1 MPDRPWE
8 ILEVQESF
16 DLLAS
21 SEAGLS
27 DVEAQ
32 KRLAEVG
39 PNILAAEDKIKIFA
53 ILLHQF
59 KSPLIYVLLAA
70 AVVTFFLQ
78 EFIDMAV
85 ILTVVVLNAVIG
97 FIQEIKAEQG
107 VRSLKKMVQ
116 AKARVLRDRH
126 EKEIPGSQLVPGD
139 IVYLAAGMRVPAD
152 LRLVHVL
159 DLRVDESMLTGES
172 LPSDK
177 RTEKLAE
184 QNLTPGDRKNIA
196 FMGTTVVFGRGRGLV
211 VETGR
216 RTVIGDIA
224 EKVQEVPFG
233 KAPLQQKLENFAKF
247 LSWTVGAISVFIF
260 GLGLYEGEKLS
271 EMFVAAVAIAVSAIP
286 EGLPVAVT
294 IAMAIGVNRMARQN
308 AIVRR
313 LPSVE
318 TLGSTTI
325 IGSDKTGT
333 LTRNEMTVKLVFDG
347 LRTYEISGIGYEPAG
362 AITHDGQ
369 LLDMAANPNLEQTLR
384 IGMLCNESNLY
395 QENGAYRID
404 GDPTEGALIV
414 SAIKGGLQVEEEQ
427 AKYPQ
432 LGIVPFESERGF
444 MATLHEIEGRKV
456 IFAKGAP
463 EKIIHFSMLD
473 EADPALE
480 NSLVQVAANFADQ
493 GLRVLGL
500 AYKEVAPETVKVCQD
515 DVESGLIF
523 AGLQGMI
530 DPPRQEVVEA
540 IKMCKQAGIRTAM
553 ITGDHAITA
562 GAVAGQIGIE
572 TDKALVLEGRQ
583 IETMQDEELYER
595 VRTTSVYARVAPI
608 HKLRIVQQLMDQD
621 EIVAV
626 TGDGVNDAPALKA
639 AHIGVAM
646 GRTGTDVAKE
656 AADIVL
662 SDDNFASIVAA
673 VREGRIVYD
682 NIKKV
687 TIFLVSCGFGELLTI
702 IACMLAGLHLPYN
715 PAQIL
720 WLNLVT
726 NGFQDVAL
734 AFEPGEKDVLHR
746 KPRSPH
752 ERILSTLMIQRT
764 LLMGSILGFGTFIVF
779 YMQLVSNVPVESAR
793 SVALTVMVFFQ
804 FYQAMNCRSETQSIF
819 EMNPL
824 TNPFL
829 FVSMI
834 GALFA
839 HLAVL
844 YVPALQFVFR
854 TVPLDFGQWTVV
866 VAASVT
872 IVIGV
877 EADKFIRK
885 RRMTG
890 GGNIIKGKEL
900 AGL

>member
-1 MPDRPWE
+1 MNMPDMQWE
-8 ILEVQESF
+8 TLEVQEAF
-16 DLLAS
+16 GLLAS
-21 SEAGLS
+21 TEAGLGS
-27 DVEAQ
+27 QEAQ

-39 PNILAAEDKIKIFA
+39 PNVLAAEEKINVLR

-59 KSPLIYVLLAA
+59 MSPLIYVLLAA

-78 EFIDMAV
+78 EYIDMAV
-85 ILTVVVLNAVIG
+85 ILAVVVLNAVIG
-97 FIQEIKAEQG
+97 FIQEVKAEQG

-116 AKARVLRDRH
+116 VKARVLRDLH
-126 EKEIPGSQLVPGD
+126 EKEIPASQLVPGD
-139 IVYLAAGMRVPAD
+139 VVYLAAGMRVPAD
-152 LRLVHVL
+152 LRLIHAL

-172 LPSDK
+172 LPADK
-177 RTEKLAE
+177 KTERLAE
-184 QNLTPGDRKNIA
+184 LNLTPGDMNNIA
-196 FMGTTVVFGRGRGLV
+196 FMGTTVVYGRGRGLV

-216 RTVIGDIA
+216 RTIIGDIA

-233 KAPLQQKLENFAKF
+233 KAPLQHKLDSFARF
-247 LSWTVGAISVFIF
+247 LSWTVGSISLFIF

-271 EMFVAAVAIAVSAIP
+271 DMFIAAVAIAVSAIP

-308 AIVRR
+308 AIVRK

-333 LTRNEMTVKLVFDG
+333 LTKNEMTVRLIFDG
-347 LRTYEISGIGYEPAG
+347 MRTYEVSGVGYEPSG
-362 AITHDGQ
+362 IITHEAQ
-369 LLDMAANPNLEQTLR
+369 QVDMEACEELERTLR
-384 IGMLCNESNLY
+384 IGMLCNEANLF
-395 QENGAYRID
+395 QENGDYRID

-444 MATLHEIEGRKV
+444 MATLHEVEGKKI
-456 IFAKGAP
+456 IFTKGAP

-473 EADPALE
+473 ETDPALE
-480 NSLVQVAANFADQ
+480 ERLVQVAAKFADQ
-493 GLRVLGL
+493 GLRVLGM
-500 AYKEVAPETVKVCQD
+500 AYKEVEAATAKICQA

-530 DPPRQEVVEA
+530 DPPRQEVIEA
-540 IKMCKQAGIRTAM
+540 IRMCRMAGIRTAM
-553 ITGDHAITA
+553 VTGDHAVTA
-562 GAVAGQIGIE
+562 GAVAGQIGIG
-572 TDKALVLEGRQ
+572 TADDIVLEGRQ
-583 IETMQDEELYER
+583 IEVMSDDELYEK
-595 VRTTSVYARVAPI
+595 VKATTVYARVAPV
-608 HKLRIVQQLMDQD
+608 HKLRIVQQLIRQG
-621 EIVAV
+621 EVVAV

-702 IACMLAGLHLPYN
+702 IACMLGGLHLPYN

-734 AFEPGEKDVLHR
+734 AFEPGEKGVLRR
-746 KPRSPH
+746 KPRPSK
-752 ERILSTLMIQRT
+752 ERILSALMIQRM
-764 LLMGSILGFGTFIVF
+764 LLMGSILGLGTFIV
-779 YMQLVSNVPVESAR
+779 YYLELVNGVSVESAR
-793 SVALTVMVFFQ
+793 SVALTTMVFFQ
-804 FYQAMNCRSETQSIF
+804 FYQALNCRSETLSVF

-824 TNPFL
+824 SNPFL

-834 GALFA
+834 GAFYA

-844 YVPALQFVFR
+844 YVPALQYVFR
-854 TVPLDFGQWTVV
+854 TVPLNFDQWVM
-866 VAASVT
+866 VALSSVT
-872 IVIGV
+872 VVIGV
-877 EADKFIRK
+877 ELDKLYRRRK
-885 RRMTG
+885 S
-890 GGNIIKGKEL
+890 
-900 AGL
+900 

>member
-1 MPDRPWE
+1 MPDTRWE
-8 ILEVQESF
+8 TLEVPETF

-21 SEAGLS
+21 SEAGLAS
-27 DVEAQ
+27 AEAA
-32 KRLAEVG
+32 KRLAEIG
-39 PNILAAEDKIKIFA
+39 PNVLAAEEKINIFS
-53 ILLHQF
+53 IIIHQF
-59 KSPLIYVLLAA
+59 KSPLIYVLLVA
-70 AVVTFFLQ
+70 AVVTFFLH
-78 EFIDMAV
+78 EYIDMAV
-85 ILTVVVLNAVIG
+85 ILAVVILNAIIG
-97 FIQEIKAEQG
+97 FIQEVKAEQG

-116 AKARVLRDRH
+116 AKARALRDRR

-139 IVYLAAGMRVPAD
+139 VVYLAAGMRVPAD
-152 LRLVHVL
+152 LRLIHEL
-159 DLRVDESMLTGES
+159 DLRIDESMLTGES

-177 RTEKLAE
+177 KTEKLIE
-184 QNLTPGDRKNIA
+184 QNLTPGDMKNIA
-196 FMGTTVVFGRGRGLV
+196 FMGTTVVYGRGRGVV

-233 KAPLQQKLENFAKF
+233 KAPLQQKLDSFAKF
-247 LSWTVGAISVFIF
+247 LSWTVGGISLLIF

-271 EMFVAAVAIAVSAIP
+271 DMFIAAVAIAVSAIP

-294 IAMAIGVNRMARQN
+294 VALAIGVNRMARQN

-318 TLGSTTI
+318 TLGSTTV

-347 LRTYEISGIGYEPAG
+347 LRTYEISGIGYEPEG
-362 AITHDGQ
+362 SISHESQ
-369 LLDMAANPNLEQTLR
+369 LVDMTTCMELEQTLR

-395 QENGAYRID
+395 QEDGEYRID

-427 AKYPQ
+427 MRYPQ
-432 LGIVPFESERGF
+432 LGLVPFESERGF
-444 MATLHEIEGRKV
+444 MATLHEIEGRKI

-473 EADPALE
+473 EADPGPGNRLA
-480 NSLVQVAANFADQ
+480 QVAANLADQ

-500 AYKEVAPETVKVCQD
+500 AYKEVDAETTRISQA
-515 DVESGLIF
+515 DVENGLIF
-523 AGLQGMI
+523 AGLQAML

-540 IKMCKQAGIRTAM
+540 IRMCKQAGIRTAM

-562 GAVAGQIGIE
+562 GAVAGQIGIATE
-572 TDKALVLEGRQ
+572 KDQVLEGRH
-583 IETMQDEELYER
+583 IETMSDDELYEKAKI
-595 VRTTSVYARVAPI
+595 TSVYARVAPA
-608 HKLRIVQQLMDQD
+608 HKLRIVQQLIKQG
-621 EIVAV
+621 EVVAV

-687 TIFLVSCGFGELLTI
+687 TIFLVSCGLGELLTI
-702 IACMLAGLHLPYN
+702 IACMLAGLHLPYL

-734 AFEPGEKDVLHR
+734 AFEPGEKDVLSR
-746 KPRSPH
+746 KPRPSR
-752 ERILSTLMIQRT
+752 ERILSALMIQRT
-764 LLMGSILGFGTFIVF
+764 LLMGSILGFGTFIV
-779 YMQLVSNVPVESAR
+779 YYLELASGVPVDSAR
-793 SVALTVMVFFQ
+793 SVALTTMVFFQ
-804 FYQAMNCRSETQSIF
+804 FYQAMNCRSETLSIF
-819 EMNPL
+819 EMHPL
-824 TNPFL
+824 SNPFL

-834 GALFA
+834 GAFFA

-844 YVPALQFVFR
+844 YVPALQYVFR
-854 TVPLDFGQWTVV
+854 TVPLDFGQWVIV
-866 VAASVT
+866 IVASVT
-872 IVIGV
+872 VVIGV
-877 EADKFIRK
+877 ELDKFMRRRK
-885 RRMTG
+885 A
-890 GGNIIKGKEL
+890 L
-900 AGL
+900 P

>member
-1 MPDRPWE
+1 MLTMPDTRWE
-8 ILEVQESF
+8 TLEIQESF
-16 DLLAS
+16 GLLAS
-21 SEAGLS
+21 SEAGLTS
-27 DVEAQ
+27 QEAQ

-39 PNILAAEDKIKIFA
+39 PNVLAAEEKINIFS
-53 ILLHQF
+53 IMLHQF
-59 KSPLIYVLLAA
+59 KSPLIYVLLVA
-70 AVVTFFLQ
+70 AVVTFFLH
-78 EFIDMAV
+78 EYIDMAV
-85 ILTVVVLNAVIG
+85 ILAVVVLNAVIG
-97 FIQEIKAEQG
+97 FIQEVKAEQG

-116 AKARVLRDRH
+116 VKARALRDRH
-126 EKEIPGSQLVPGD
+126 EKELPASQLVPGD
-139 IVYLAAGMRVPAD
+139 VVYLAAGMRVAAD
-152 LRLVHVL
+152 LRLIHVL
-159 DLRVDESMLTGES
+159 DLRIDESMLTGES
-172 LPSDK
+172 LPADK
-177 RTEKLAE
+177 RTDRLTE
-184 QNLTPGDRKNIA
+184 QNLTPGDMKNIA
-196 FMGTTVVFGRGRGLV
+196 FMGTAVVYGRGRGVV

-233 KAPLQQKLENFAKF
+233 KAPLQYKLDNFAKF
-247 LSWTVGAISVFIF
+247 LSWTVGIISLSIF
-260 GLGLYEGEKLS
+260 WLGLYEGEKLS
-271 EMFVAAVAIAVSAIP
+271 DMFIAAVAIAVSAIP

-318 TLGSTTI
+318 TLGSTTT

-333 LTRNEMTVKLVFDG
+333 LTKNEMTVRLIFDG
-347 LRTYEISGIGYEPAG
+347 IRTYEVTGVGYEPSG
-362 AITHDGQ
+362 IITHEAQ
-369 LLDMAANPNLEQTLR
+369 QVDMATCEELEQALR
-384 IGMLCNESNLY
+384 IGMLCNEANLY
-395 QENGAYRID
+395 QEDGEYRVD

-427 AKYPQ
+427 EKYPQ

-444 MATLHEIEGRKV
+444 MATLHDVAGKKI
-456 IFAKGAP
+456 IFVKGAP

-473 EADPALE
+473 EADPTLE
-480 NSLVQVAANFADQ
+480 DKFDQVAAKFADQ
-493 GLRVLGL
+493 GLRVLGM
-500 AYKEVAPETVKVCQD
+500 AYKEVDAATTKISQA

-530 DPPRQEVVEA
+530 DPPRQEVIEA

-553 ITGDHAITA
+553 VTGDHAITA
-562 GAVAGQIGIE
+562 GAVASQIGIG
-572 TDKALVLEGRQ
+572 TGGDIALEGRQ
-583 IETMQDEELYER
+583 IEVMSDEELYEK
-595 VRTTSVYARVAPI
+595 VKTTSVYARVAPV
-608 HKLRIVQQLMDQD
+608 HKLRIVQQLIKHG
-621 EIVAV
+621 EVVAV

-646 GRTGTDVAKE
+646 GHAGTDVAKE

-702 IACMLAGLHLPYN
+702 ISCMLGGLHLPYN

-734 AFEPGEKDVLHR
+734 AFEPGEKGVLGR
-746 KPRSPH
+746 KPRPSR
-752 ERILSTLMIQRT
+752 ERILSALMIQRM
-764 LLMGSILGFGTFIVF
+764 LLMGAILGFGTFIV
-779 YMQLVSNVPVESAR
+779 YYLELVNGVSVESAR
-793 SVALTVMVFFQ
+793 SVALTTMVFFQ
-804 FYQAMNCRSETQSIF
+804 FYQALNCRSETLSIF

-824 TNPFL
+824 SNPFL

-834 GALFA
+834 GAFFA

-844 YVPALQFVFR
+844 YVPALQYVFR
-854 TVPLDFGQWTVV
+854 TVPLSFDQWVV
-866 VAASVT
+866 VVLSSVT

-877 EADKFIRK
+877 ELDKFIR
-885 RRMTG
+885 RR
-890 GGNIIKGKEL
+890 KS
-900 AGL
+900 

>member
-1 MPDRPWE
+1 M
-8 ILEVQESF
+8 EVQESF
-16 DLLAS
+16 DLLTS
-21 SEAGLS
+21 SEAGLTS
-27 DVEAQ
+27 EEAQ
-32 KRLAEVG
+32 RRLTEVG
-39 PNILAAEDKIKIFA
+39 PNILAAEEKIKIFS

-70 AVVTFFLQ
+70 AVVTFFLH
-78 EFIDMAV
+78 EYIDMAV
-85 ILTVVVLNAVIG
+85 ILAVVILNGVIG
-97 FIQEIKAEQG
+97 FIQEVKAEQG

-116 AKARVLRDRH
+116 AKARVLRDRR

-152 LRLVHVL
+152 LRLIHVL

-177 RTEKLAE
+177 RTDKLVE
-184 QNLTPGDRKNIA
+184 QNLTPGDLKNIA
-196 FMGTTVVFGRGRGLV
+196 FMGTTVVYGRGRGLV

-233 KAPLQQKLENFAKF
+233 KAPLQQKLDNFAKF
-247 LSWTVGAISVFIF
+247 LSWTVGGISLFIF
-260 GLGLYEGEKLS
+260 GLGLYEGERLS
-271 EMFVAAVAIAVSAIP
+271 DMFIAAVAIAVSAIP

-347 LRTYEISGIGYEPAG
+347 LRTYEISGIGYEPSG
-362 AITHDGQ
+362 NITHDGQ
-369 LLDMAANPNLEQTLR
+369 LVDMSACPDLEQALR
-384 IGMLCNESNLY
+384 IGMLCNEANLY
-395 QENGAYRID
+395 QEDGEYRID

-414 SAIKGGLQVEEEQ
+414 SAIKGGLRIEDEQ
-427 AKYPQ
+427 IRHPQ

-473 EADPALE
+473 ETDPALE
-480 NSLVQVAANFADQ
+480 NRLAQMAVNFADQ
-493 GLRVLGL
+493 GLRVLGM
-500 AYKEVAPETVKVCQD
+500 AYKEADPDTAKISQA
-515 DVESGLIF
+515 DVETGLIF

-540 IKMCKQAGIRTAM
+540 IKMCKEAGIRTAM
-553 ITGDHAITA
+553 ITGDHAVTA
-562 GAVAGQIGIE
+562 GAVAGQIGIGAGRE
-572 TDKALVLEGRQ
+572 QVLEGRRL
-583 IETMQDEELYER
+583 ETMTDDELFES
-595 VRTTSVYARVAPI
+595 VKTISVYARVAPV
-608 HKLRIVQQLMDQD
+608 HKLRIVQELIKQG
-621 EIVAV
+621 EVVAV

-734 AFEPGEKDVLHR
+734 AFEPGEKGVLNR
-746 KPRSPH
+746 KPRPPN
-752 ERILSTLMIQRT
+752 ERILSALMIQRT
-764 LLMGSILGFGTFIVF
+764 LLMGSILGFGTFVV
-779 YMQLVSNVPVESAR
+779 YYLELVSNVPIESAR
-793 SVALTVMVFFQ
+793 SVALTTMVFFQ
-804 FYQAMNCRSETQSIF
+804 FYQALNCRSETLSIF
-819 EMNPL
+819 VMNPL
-824 TNPFL
+824 SNPFL

-844 YVPALQFVFR
+844 YVPALQYVFR
-854 TVPLDFGQWTVV
+854 TVPLDFDQWAIVIV
-866 VAASVT
+866 SSVT
-872 IVIGV
+872 VVIGV
-877 EADKFIRK
+877 EIDKLIR
-885 RRMTG
+885 RRRKAG
-890 GGNIIKGKEL
+890 GGNRKNDR
-900 AGL
+900 

>member
-1 MPDRPWE
+1 MADMPDKQWE
-8 ILEVQESF
+8 TLEVQETF
-16 DLLAS
+16 DLLRS
-21 SEAGLS
+21 TEAGLTS
-27 DVEAQ
+27 QEAQ
-32 KRLAEVG
+32 KRLTEVG
-39 PNILAAEDKIKIFA
+39 PNVLAAEEKINIFS
-53 ILLHQF
+53 IILHQF

-78 EFIDMAV
+78 EYIDMAV
-85 ILTVVVLNAVIG
+85 ILAVVVLNAVIG
-97 FIQEIKAEQG
+97 YIQEIKAEQG

-116 AKARVLRDRH
+116 VKARALRDRH
-126 EKEIPGSQLVPGD
+126 EKELPASQLVPGD
-139 IVYLAAGMRVPAD
+139 VVYLAAGMRVPAD
-152 LRLVHVL
+152 LRLIYVL

-172 LPSDK
+172 LPADK
-177 RTEKLAE
+177 RTEPLVE
-184 QNLTPGDRKNIA
+184 QNLTPGDMNNIA
-196 FMGTTVVFGRGRGLV
+196 FMGTTVVYGRGRVVV

-233 KAPLQQKLENFAKF
+233 KAPLQHKLDSFAKF
-247 LSWTVGAISVFIF
+247 LSWTVGSISLLIF

-271 EMFVAAVAIAVSAIP
+271 EMFIAAVAIAVSAIP

-308 AIVRR
+308 AIVRK

-333 LTRNEMTVKLVFDG
+333 LTKNEMTVRLIFDG
-347 LRTYEISGIGYEPAG
+347 IRTYEVTGVGYEPSG
-362 AITHDGQ
+362 IITHEAQ
-369 LLDMAANPNLEQTLR
+369 QVDMAACEELAKTLR
-384 IGMLCNESNLY
+384 IGMLCNEANLF
-395 QENGAYRID
+395 QENGEYRID

-414 SAIKGGLQVEEEQ
+414 SAIKGGLKVEEEQ

-444 MATLHEIEGRKV
+444 MATLHEVEGKKI
-456 IFAKGAP
+456 IFTKGAP

-473 EADPALE
+473 ETDPALE
-480 NSLVQVAANFADQ
+480 ERLVQVAVKFADQ
-493 GLRVLGL
+493 GLRVLGM
-500 AYKEVAPETVKVCQD
+500 AYKEVEAETAKICQG

-530 DPPRQEVVEA
+530 DPPRQEVIEA

-553 ITGDHAITA
+553 VTGDHAITA
-562 GAVAGQIGIE
+562 GAVAGQIGIG
-572 TDKALVLEGRQ
+572 TVDDIVLEGRQ
-583 IETMQDEELYER
+583 IEAMSDDELYEK
-595 VRTTSVYARVAPI
+595 VKTTSVYARVAPV
-608 HKLRIVQQLMDQD
+608 HKLRIVQQLIRQD
-621 EIVAV
+621 EVVAV

-702 IACMLAGLHLPYN
+702 IACMLGGLHLPYN

-734 AFEPGEKDVLHR
+734 AFEPGEKGVLRR
-746 KPRSPH
+746 KPRPAK
-752 ERILSTLMIQRT
+752 ERILSALMIQRT
-764 LLMGSILGFGTFIVF
+764 LLMGSILGFGTFIV
-779 YMQLVSNVPVESAR
+779 YYLELANGVSVESAR
-793 SVALTVMVFFQ
+793 SVALTTMVFFQ
-804 FYQAMNCRSETQSIF
+804 FYQAMNCRSETLSIF
-819 EMNPL
+819 AMNPL
-824 TNPFL
+824 SNPFL

-834 GALFA
+834 GAFFA

-844 YVPALQFVFR
+844 YVPGLQYVFR
-854 TVPLDFGQWTVV
+854 TVPLDFDQWVVVVLSSVTVV
-866 VAASVT
+866 L
-872 IVIGV
+872 GV
-877 EADKFIRK
+877 ELDKLYRRRK
-885 RRMTG
+885 S
-890 GGNIIKGKEL
+890 
-900 AGL
+900 

>member
-1 MPDRPWE
+1 MPDRRWE
-8 ILEVQESF
+8 VLEVQESF
-16 DLLAS
+16 NLLAS

-27 DVEAQ
+27 GDEAQ

-39 PNILAAEDKIKIFA
+39 PNVLAAEEKIRFFS

-59 KSPLIYVLLAA
+59 KSPLIYVLLVA

-78 EFIDMAV
+78 EYIDMAV
-85 ILTVVVLNAVIG
+85 ILAVVVLNSVIG
-97 FIQEIKAEQG
+97 LIQEVKAEQG

-116 AKARVLRDRH
+116 AKARVLRDRR

-152 LRLVHVL
+152 LRLIHVL

-177 RTEKLAE
+177 RIERLVE
-184 QNLTPGDRKNIA
+184 QNLTPGDMKNIA
-196 FMGTTVVFGRGRGLV
+196 FMGTTVVYGRGRGLV

-216 RTVIGDIA
+216 RTIIGDIA

-233 KAPLQQKLENFAKF
+233 KAPLQQKLDNFAKF
-247 LSWTVGAISVFIF
+247 LSWTVGGISLFIF

-271 EMFVAAVAIAVSAIP
+271 DMFIAAVAIAVSAIP

-333 LTRNEMTVKLVFDG
+333 LTRNEMTVRLVFDG
-347 LRTYEISGIGYEPAG
+347 QRTYEVSGIGYEPTG
-362 AITHDGQ
+362 VITHEGQ
-369 LLDMAANPNLEQTLR
+369 LVDMAACPDLQQTLR
-384 IGMLCNESNLY
+384 IGMLCNEANLY
-395 QENGAYRID
+395 QEDGEYRID

-427 AKYPQ
+427 RKYPQ

-444 MATLHEIEGRKV
+444 MATLHEIEGRKL

-480 NSLVQVAANFADQ
+480 NSLAQMAANFADQ
-493 GLRVLGL
+493 GLRVLGM
-500 AYKEVAPETVKVCQD
+500 AYKEVDPATVKICQG
-515 DVESGLIF
+515 DVEGGLIF
-523 AGLQGMI
+523 SGLQGMI

-540 IKMCKQAGIRTAM
+540 IKMCTQAGIKTAM
-553 ITGDHAITA
+553 VTGDHAITA
-562 GAVAGQIGIE
+562 AAVAGQIGIGSGKE
-572 TDKALVLEGRQ
+572 QVLEGRE
-583 IETMQDEELYER
+583 IEVMPDEELYEK
-595 VRTTSVYARVAPI
+595 VQTLSVYARVAPI
-608 HKLRIVQQLMDQD
+608 HKLRIVQQLIERG

-702 IACMLAGLHLPYN
+702 IACMVAGLHLPYL

-734 AFEPGEKDVLHR
+734 AFEPGEKGVLKR
-746 KPRSPH
+746 RPRPAR
-752 ERILSTLMIQRT
+752 ERILSALMIQRT
-764 LLMGSILGFGTFIVF
+764 ILMGSFMGFGTFAI
-779 YMQLVSNVPVESAR
+779 YYLELVSGVPVESAR
-793 SVALTVMVFFQ
+793 SVALTTMVFFQ
-804 FYQAMNCRSETQSIF
+804 FYQALNCRSETLSVL

-824 TNPFL
+824 SNPFL
-829 FVSMI
+829 FVSII
-834 GALFA
+834 GAFFA

-844 YVPALQFVFR
+844 YVPALQYIFR
-854 TVPLDFGQWTVV
+854 TVPLDWNQWFLVII
-866 VAASVT
+866 SSFT
-872 IVIGV
+872 ILLIV
-877 EADKFIRK
+877 ELDKFIRAK
-885 RRMTG
+885 QIGEGENLKNT
-890 GGNIIKGKEL
+890 
-900 AGL
+900 A

>member
-1 MPDRPWE
+1 MPDTRWE
-8 ILEVQESF
+8 TLEVPETF

-21 SEAGLS
+21 SEAGLAS
-27 DVEAQ
+27 AEAA
-32 KRLAEVG
+32 KRLAEIG
-39 PNILAAEDKIKIFA
+39 PNVLAAEEKINIFS
-53 ILLHQF
+53 IIIHQF
-59 KSPLIYVLLAA
+59 KSPLIYVLLVA
-70 AVVTFFLQ
+70 AVVTFFLH
-78 EFIDMAV
+78 EYIDMAV
-85 ILTVVVLNAVIG
+85 ILAVVILNAIIG
-97 FIQEIKAEQG
+97 FIQEVKAEQG

-116 AKARVLRDRH
+116 AKARALRDRR

-139 IVYLAAGMRVPAD
+139 VVYLAAGMRVPAD
-152 LRLVHVL
+152 LRLIHEL
-159 DLRVDESMLTGES
+159 DLRIDESMLTGES

-177 RTEKLAE
+177 KTEKLIE
-184 QNLTPGDRKNIA
+184 QNLTPGDMKNIA
-196 FMGTTVVFGRGRGLV
+196 FMGTTVVYGRGRGVV

-233 KAPLQQKLENFAKF
+233 KAPLQQKLDSFAKF
-247 LSWTVGAISVFIF
+247 LSWTVGGISLLIF

-271 EMFVAAVAIAVSAIP
+271 DMFIAAVAIAVSAIP

-294 IAMAIGVNRMARQN
+294 VALAIGVNRMARQN

-318 TLGSTTI
+318 TLGSTTV

-333 LTRNEMTVKLVFDG
+333 LTKNEMTVKLVFDG
-347 LRTYEISGIGYEPAG
+347 LRTYEISGIGYEPEG
-362 AITHDGQ
+362 SISHESQLIDITTC
-369 LLDMAANPNLEQTLR
+369 MELEQTLR

-395 QENGAYRID
+395 QEDGEYRID

-427 AKYPQ
+427 MRYPQ
-432 LGIVPFESERGF
+432 LGLVPFESERGF
-444 MATLHEIEGRKV
+444 MATLHETEGRKI

-473 EADPALE
+473 EADPGPGNRLA
-480 NSLVQVAANFADQ
+480 QVAANLADQ

-500 AYKEVAPETVKVCQD
+500 AYKEVDAETTRISQA
-515 DVESGLIF
+515 DVENGLIF
-523 AGLQGMI
+523 AGLQAML

-540 IKMCKQAGIRTAM
+540 IRMCKQAGIRTAM

-562 GAVAGQIGIE
+562 GAVAGQIGIATE
-572 TDKALVLEGRQ
+572 KDQVLEGRH
-583 IETMQDEELYER
+583 IETMSDDELYEK
-595 VRTTSVYARVAPI
+595 TKITSVYARVAPA
-608 HKLRIVQQLMDQD
+608 HKLRIVQQLIKQG
-621 EIVAV
+621 EVVAV

-687 TIFLVSCGFGELLTI
+687 TIFLVSCGLGELLTI
-702 IACMLAGLHLPYN
+702 IACMLAGLHIPYL

-734 AFEPGEKDVLHR
+734 AFEPGEKDVLSR
-746 KPRSPH
+746 KPRPSR
-752 ERILSTLMIQRT
+752 ERILSALMIQRT
-764 LLMGSILGFGTFIVF
+764 LLMGSILGFGTFIV
-779 YMQLVSNVPVESAR
+779 YYLELASGVPVDSAR
-793 SVALTVMVFFQ
+793 SVALTTMVFFQ
-804 FYQAMNCRSETQSIF
+804 FYQAMNCRSETLSIF
-819 EMNPL
+819 EMHPL
-824 TNPFL
+824 SNPFL
-829 FVSMI
+829 FVSII
-834 GALFA
+834 GAFFA

-844 YVPALQFVFR
+844 YVPALQYVFR
-854 TVPLDFGQWTVV
+854 TVPLDFGQWVIV
-866 VAASVT
+866 IVSSVT
-872 IVIGV
+872 VVIGV
-877 EADKFIRK
+877 ELDKFMRRRK
-885 RRMTG
+885 ALPRI
-890 GGNIIKGKEL
+890 NQIIL
-900 AGL
+900 